1 MQLPYECMVG
11 LEFSTLFII
20 ILDYKIYYVLI
31 LCVLKIIGKLIKSY
45 VWKIEILELQLVFI
59 KLTNFT
65 FC

>member
-31 LCVLKIIGKLIKSY
+31 LCVLKIISKLIKSY
-45 VWKIEILELQLVFI
+45 V
-59 KLTNFT
+59 
-65 FC
+65 